1 MTMSEA
7 LRQLQIDGYV
17 ILPGLLSAPEVEEI
31 RRALTP
37 LLARQP
43 GRRASSSAPGP
54 ADSTS
59 SWRKLAQPIVW

>member
-17 ILPGLLSAPEVEEI
+17 ILPGLLSALEVEEI
-31 RRALTP
+31 RRGLTP

-43 GRRASSSAPGP
+43 WARGSSSAPGP
-54 ADSTS
+54 AGSTTS
-59 SWRKLAQPIVW
+59 